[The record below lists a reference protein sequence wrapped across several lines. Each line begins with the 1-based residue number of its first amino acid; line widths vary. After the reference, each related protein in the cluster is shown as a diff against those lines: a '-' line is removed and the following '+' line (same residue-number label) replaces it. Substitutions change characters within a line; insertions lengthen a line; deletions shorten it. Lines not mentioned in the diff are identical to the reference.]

1 MAIFFAPLIFL
12 KKNSD
17 PLIFLLF
24 FLDPLNFRHE
34 IPSFQT
40 PYFTIEKNF
49 TPLISQ
55 AWKNSHPLFYIA
67 STKNFAPLIL
77 HGKNHPLFLSK
88 WHFRHWFFKNLW
100 RDLTWSCSCCAS
112 VLSRLTPTF
121 LCAFSKLNLY
131 SASKIYTSQ
140 SFMLST
146 EYSSSTSQL
155 DLSENWVRHD
165 QAITGD
171 EHRRDEFGL
180 NNNFI

>member
-1 MAIFFAPLIFL
+1 MRKNGYSLKKCSKWVPGRKNDDPLMTNTCPADFIKIRGSSFFCPGTCLEHFFSKWPFFSHPLFFL

-77 HGKNHPLFLSK
+77 HGKKSSLIPLK
-88 WHFRHWFFKNLW
+88 M
-100 RDLTWSCSCCAS
+100 
-112 VLSRLTPTF
+112 
-121 LCAFSKLNLY
+121 AFQTLIFQKFV
-131 SASKIYTSQ
+131 KGPDMI
-140 SFMLST
+140 
-146 EYSSSTSQL
+146 
-155 DLSENWVRHD
+155 V
-165 QAITGD
+165 
-171 EHRRDEFGL
+171 
-180 NNNFI
+180 